1 MPELAEVERSR
12 RLWQV
17 GQGANLL
24 GVIPR
29 NQKSRIYRSVRPRE
43 LERCLTGQLFF
54 DSEARGKQMVFR
66 FGKRGEFW
74 LGLHLGMTG
83 ELRVEKPGYRVLKYD
98 HLILRQSER
107 SLVFG
112 DQRQF
117 GRVLFAHSEDAPTW
131 WSKLP
136 PSILSAQFRR
146 DLVTEFCQRR
156 KGSSLKALL
165 LMQERFPG
173 VGNWMADEI
182 LWRARLNPK
191 IRAGVLTKSEI
202 TKLHRVTRSVCATAI
217 KVMTNDWDLPKSW
230 LFSHRW
236 EDGGKCPRCRTGLM
250 REIVAGRRTCWC
262 PSCQGRSALPKRH
275 AEATMTKDKGQRT

>member
-12 RLWQV
+12 RLWEV
-17 GQGANLL
+17 GQGAKVLE
-24 GVIPR
+24 VIVR
-29 NQKSRIYRSVRPRE
+29 NQKSRVFRSVHPRE
-43 LERCLTGQLFF
+43 LADRLTGQVFF
-54 DSEARGKQMVFR
+54 DSEVKGKQMVFQ

-83 ELRVEKPGYRVLKYD
+83 ELRVEKPRYRFLKYD
-98 HLILRQSER
+98 HLILRQSKR
-107 SLVFG
+107 SLVFA

-117 GRVLFAHSEDAPTW
+117 GRVRFAGTETVPEW

-136 PSILSAQFRR
+136 PGILSAQFNRDQVADFCRR
-146 DLVTEFCQRR
+146 RS
-156 KGSSLKALL
+156 GSSLKGVL

-173 VGNWMADEI
+173 IGNWMADEI

-191 IRAGVLTKSEI
+191 SRAGSLGDSAI
-202 TKLHRVTRSVCATAI
+202 TQLYQITRRVCTDAI
-217 KVMTNDWDLPKSW
+217 KLISKDWELPKSW

-236 EDGGKCPRCRTGLM
+236 EDGGKCPRCHRDLV

-262 PSCQGRSALPKRH
+262 PSCQNRSRRS
-275 AEATMTKDKGQRT
+275 ER